1 MVVGAQCPDPG
12 PTQVPPQVLPASQ
25 PAPGQAQAQPA
36 HWVAAPGSAQA
47 RKPVQARPMPDPGPT
62 QVLPASQ
69 PQAGLKPSQPLGNQ
83 NQARVRPA
91 SPPQGLHLYFSL
103 FLFLFFCFWGI
114 FGILFFWY
122 CWARAAPYE
131 QILFL
136 EKARQLHMNRFCSS
150 EGQAAPYEQFLVFEK
165 TSSAILNKQRCV
177 FYRTLAILLL

>member
-1 MVVGAQCPDPG
+1 MSG
-12 PTQVPPQVLPASQ
+12 PRSNTSSTTGSASQ

-91 SPPQGLHLYFSL
+91 SPPQGLHLY
-103 FLFLFFCFWGI
+103 LFFHFLGEGFWV
-114 FGILFFWY
+114 FWY

-136 EKARQLHMNRFCSS
+136 GRPGSSIRTDSVLREAGQLHTNRFCS
-150 EGQAAPYEQFLVFEK
+150 
-165 TSSAILNKQRCV
+165 
-177 FYRTLAILLL
+177 